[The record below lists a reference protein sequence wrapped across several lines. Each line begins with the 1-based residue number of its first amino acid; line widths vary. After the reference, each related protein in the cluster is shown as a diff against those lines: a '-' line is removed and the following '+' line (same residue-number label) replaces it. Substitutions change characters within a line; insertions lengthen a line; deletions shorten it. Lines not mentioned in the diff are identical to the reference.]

1 MKSGT
6 RQDNLK
12 RRLKQGDSTNPRVTT
27 RVHPY
32 RHRWAF
38 LKSTTIKG
46 RPLRSLL
53 ILSISLI
60 LFSFL
65 FPTQASAHTK
75 NSPVVLPTL
84 QISVGFEDDSRLN
97 YWTPVQVTLSNEGS
111 NFTGV
116 LSVSTFAGFSRS
128 VVIDTTLPWSY
139 QKSIVLPHGTQKQIN
154 LYVPFYEIPAVPQGI
169 VAKLSDNNGKMIT
182 TQTANPFTLRSG
194 SLLIGILSDH
204 TAESPEFS
212 SLSKVSLPDPGRS
225 IELATLN
232 VSTMPDVA
240 EVLDNFDVI
249 VLDDFTTSTLNSAQL
264 TALQTWIN
272 RGGVLIA
279 VGGPDWQRTLGTLPP
294 QLLPVVVH
302 GTGVLPAGIHLLPT
316 GSPTIAETGQ
326 KANSDTLR
334 QSISISTATLPGSSD
349 TRQEA
354 FSHFETVLGTESNPL
369 IVQAQQGQGVIC
381 YLAFDP
387 TVAPLLNW
395 VGTIALW
402 NDLLLRT
409 LGDRSLLPANAPTYT
424 GGPGQSILREGLFQ
438 ILQPGAP
445 FPAWIL
451 VILLLGY
458 IIVIGPI
465 RFFFVLNKSKGDR
478 RKRSNWSW
486 RIIVSSIVVFSLLTY
501 GLVYIQKRPTINS
514 ISIIQLNQGDNTAH
528 VTNFFSSFIP
538 DEGIFQIHIP
548 AKSLAQPIT
557 NAFFQSDPDVPDTNE
572 GIGITVGQNET
583 NINLQNT
590 DPWTLHRFVS
600 EADQKLQGG
609 LLSHLTLRNG
619 TLSGTMT
626 NKLGTNLND
635 VYILMNHSFAYIGNL
650 PAQQTQQVNVSLHS
664 STLSSGSTLAD
675 QIAKAN
681 HLSVPYFPFASGS
694 QPKND
699 IQLHLAIL
707 SALSGEGFT
716 YSNCGGLCST
726 YAIAGKHSIITPF
739 FGAPKLNPI
748 DDNDPLLVTGAPA
761 TLIGWTDQ
769 PVNTTNDITVNG
781 TSPGGTYE
789 DFVQVPLNINLSTSS
804 SFPPGLITGQVIN
817 AQGNEVQTTS
827 PGVYTINMGSI
838 TFEFTL
844 PGAENP
850 QVNKLTINTPVV
862 VQNTGI
868 NQMQA
873 RLYNWNTNSWD
884 AITLNNFSFTTTNIK
899 AYTSSDGRVLLQVI
913 NQNASQGTLYF
924 GKPSLS

>member
-6 RQDNLK
+6 QQDNLK
-12 RRLKQGDSTNPRVTT
+12 RRLKQGDSTNPRATT
-27 RVHPY
+27 RIHPY

-38 LKSTTIKG
+38 LKLMTIKG
-46 RPLRSLL
+46 RPLRSPL

-65 FPTQASAHTK
+65 FPAQVSAQTK

-204 TAESPEFS
+204 TAESPGFS
-212 SLSKVSLPDPGRS
+212 PLSNVSLPDPGRS
-225 IELATLN
+225 IEMATLN

-240 EVLDNFDVI
+240 EVLNNFDVI

-264 TALQTWIN
+264 SALQTWIN
-272 RGGVLIA
+272 RGGILIA
-279 VGGPDWQRTLGTLPP
+279 IGGSDWQRTLGSLPP
-294 QLLPVVVH
+294 QLLPVVLR
-302 GTGVLPAGIHLLPT
+302 GAGVLPSGTHLLPT
-316 GSPTIAETGQ
+316 GSPTIEETGP
-326 KANSDTLR
+326 KAASDTLG

-354 FSHFETVLGTESNPL
+354 FSNFETVLGTESNPL
-369 IVQAQQGQGVIC
+369 IMQAHQGQGVIC

-387 TVAPLLNW
+387 AVAPLVNW
-395 VGTIALW
+395 PGTIALW
-402 NDLLLRT
+402 KGLLLRT
-409 LGDRSLLPANAPTYT
+409 LGDQSLLPANAPTYT
-424 GGPGQSILREGLFQ
+424 DGPGQSILRGGLFQ
-438 ILQPGAP
+438 ILRPGAP
-445 FPAWIL
+445 FPVWIL

-465 RFFFVLNKSKGDR
+465 RFFIVHYKSKGDR
-478 RKRSNWSW
+478 RKHSDWSW
-486 RIIVSSIVVFSLLTY
+486 RIILSSIVIFSLLTY
-501 GLVYIQKRPTINS
+501 GLAYIQKRPIINS
-514 ISIIQLNQGDNTAH
+514 ISIIQLNQGGNTAH
-528 VTNFFSSFIP
+528 VTNFFSPFIP
-538 DEGIFQIHIP
+538 DEGNFQIHLP

-557 NAFFQSDPDVPDTNE
+557 NAFFHSDPSVPNIDE

-583 NINLQNT
+583 NIDLQNVG
-590 DPWTLHRFVS
+590 PWTLHRFVS
-600 EADQKLQGG
+600 EEDQKLQGG
-609 LLSHLTLRNG
+609 LLSHLTLHNS
-619 TLSGTMT
+619 TLSGTVT
-626 NKLGTNLND
+626 NKLGTDLND
-635 VYILMNHSFAYIGNL
+635 VYILMNHNFAYIGSL
-650 PAQQTQQVNVSLHS
+650 PAGQTWQANVSLHS
-664 STLSSGSTLAD
+664 STLSAGSTLAD

-681 HLSVPYFPFASGS
+681 HLPAPYFPFANGS
-694 QPKND
+694 QPKTE
-699 IQLHLAIL
+699 IQRHLAIL

-716 YSNCGGLCST
+716 FTPCVGPCST
-726 YAIAGKHSIITPF
+726 YAIAGKHLIITPF
-739 FGAPKLNPI
+739 FGEPKLNSI
-748 DDNDPLLVTGAPA
+748 DAHDPLLITGATA
-761 TLIGWTDQ
+761 TLIGWTDKQ
-769 PVNTTNDITVNG
+769 VDSTNDITVNG
-781 TSPGGTYE
+781 ASPGGTHE

-817 AQGNEVQTTS
+817 AQGNGVQTTS

-844 PGAENP
+844 PGAENS
-850 QVNKLTINTPVV
+850 QVNKLTISTPVV

-884 AITLNNFSFTTTNIK
+884 AITLTNFSFTTTNIK
-899 AYTSSDGRVLLQVI
+899 AYTSSDGHVLLQVI

>member
-1 MKSGT
+1 M
-6 RQDNLK
+6 
-12 RRLKQGDSTNPRVTT
+12 
-27 RVHPY
+27 
-32 RHRWAF
+32 
-38 LKSTTIKG
+38 TIKG
-46 RPLRSLL
+46 RPLRSPL

-65 FPTQASAHTK
+65 FPAQASAHTK

-182 TQTANPFTLRSG
+182 AQTANPFTLRSG

-204 TAESPEFS
+204 TAASPGFS
-212 SLSKVSLPDPGRS
+212 PLSNVSLPDPGRS
-225 IELATLN
+225 IEMATLN

-264 TALQTWIN
+264 SALQTWIN
-272 RGGVLIA
+272 RGGILIA
-279 VGGPDWQRTLGTLPP
+279 IGGSDWQRTLGSLPP
-294 QLLPVVVH
+294 QLLPVVLR
-302 GTGVLPAGIHLLPT
+302 GAGVLPSGTHLLPT
-316 GSPTIAETGQ
+316 GSPTIEETGP
-326 KANSDTLR
+326 KAASDTLG

-354 FSHFETVLGTESNPL
+354 FSNFETVLGTESNPL
-369 IVQAQQGQGVIC
+369 IMQAHQGQGVIC

-387 TVAPLLNW
+387 AVAPLVNW
-395 VGTIALW
+395 PGTIALW
-402 NDLLLRT
+402 KGLLLRT
-409 LGDRSLLPANAPTYT
+409 LGDQSLLPANAPTYT
-424 GGPGQSILREGLFQ
+424 DGPGQSILRGGLFQ
-438 ILQPGAP
+438 ILRPGAP
-445 FPAWIL
+445 FPVWIL

-465 RFFFVLNKSKGDR
+465 RFFIVHYKSKGDR
-478 RKRSNWSW
+478 RKHSDWSW
-486 RIIVSSIVVFSLLTY
+486 RIILSSIVIFSLLTY
-501 GLVYIQKRPTINS
+501 GLAYIQKRPIINS
-514 ISIIQLNQGDNTAH
+514 ISIIQLNQGGNTAH
-528 VTNFFSSFIP
+528 VTNFFSPFIP
-538 DEGIFQIHIP
+538 DEGNFQIHLP

-557 NAFFQSDPDVPDTNE
+557 NAFFHSDPSVPNIDE

-583 NINLQNT
+583 NIDLQNVG
-590 DPWTLHRFVS
+590 PWTLHRFVS
-600 EADQKLQGG
+600 EEDQKLQGG
-609 LLSHLTLRNG
+609 LLSHLTLHNS
-619 TLSGTMT
+619 TLSGTVT
-626 NKLGTNLND
+626 NKLGTDLND
-635 VYILMNHSFAYIGNL
+635 VYILMNHNFAYIGSL
-650 PAQQTQQVNVSLHS
+650 LAGQTWQANVSLHS
-664 STLSSGSTLAD
+664 STLSAGSTLAD

-681 HLSVPYFPFASGS
+681 HLPAPYFPFANGS
-694 QPKND
+694 QPKTE
-699 IQLHLAIL
+699 IQRHLAIL

-716 YSNCGGLCST
+716 FTPCVGPCST
-726 YAIAGKHSIITPF
+726 YAIAGKHLIITPF
-739 FGAPKLNPI
+739 FGEPKLNSI
-748 DDNDPLLVTGAPA
+748 DAHDPLLITGATA
-761 TLIGWTDQ
+761 TLIGWTDKQ
-769 PVNTTNDITVNG
+769 VDSTNDITVNG
-781 TSPGGTYE
+781 ASPGGTHE

-817 AQGNEVQTTS
+817 AQGNGVQTTS

-844 PGAENP
+844 PGAENS
-850 QVNKLTINTPVV
+850 QVNKLTISTPVV

-884 AITLNNFSFTTTNIK
+884 AITLTNFSFTTTNIK
-899 AYTSSDGRVLLQVI
+899 AYTSSDGHVLLQVI